1 MSAKWTGRLGDYVK
15 DFASAGINDIADEE
29 FNVTAS
35 GGIIEAPEGTE
46 VYCPLRN
53 ENRAQQPPR
62 WRLRSAL
69 RRQVAEGD
77 NEISPPNLTTAG

>member
-1 MSAKWTGRLGDYVK
+1 LITAENKKVSAKWTGRLGDYVE

-46 VYCPLRN
+46 VYALSVMRTGRN
-53 ENRAQQPPR
+53 SLP
-62 WRLRSAL
+62 
-69 RRQVAEGD
+69 
-77 NEISPPNLTTAG
+77 AGVYVVRYDGKSQKVIMK